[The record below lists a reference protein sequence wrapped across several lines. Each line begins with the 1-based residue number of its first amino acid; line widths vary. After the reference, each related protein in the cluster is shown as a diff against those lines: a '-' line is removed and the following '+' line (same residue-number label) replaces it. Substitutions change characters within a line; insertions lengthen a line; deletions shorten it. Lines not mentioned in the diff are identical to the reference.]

1 VADLCAAAAGGLRSA
16 RDFPP
21 VVWLAGL
28 VAVSSALRYWAA
40 SRIPIPWI
48 LPDETIYAELGK
60 SLYETG
66 RLEILGEPTRFYGLV
81 TPALAGLPL
90 AIGDVDDGYRALK
103 AIQAVVVSL
112 AAVPVFLW
120 ARTLASEA
128 WALVAAA
135 LTLALPDLAYSG
147 LIMTEVAFYPVVVL
161 AAWAMAEALVRP
173 ALAVQAAVVGTIL
186 LAAAT
191 RLQAVVLAPAF
202 AVALLVHLARERQL
216 ARAVR
221 YWPAAV
227 GLAVAGAVW
236 AVARL
241 SGGAPASELLGAYRA
256 AGEVDYGLR
265 DALRFALYH
274 AADIVLFT
282 GLVPV
287 CALVLLALASDRPER
302 VRALVAVTASVAVSM
317 TVLVGVFA
325 SRHVGHLA
333 ERNLFAL
340 APLLFVCLAAWLS
353 AGAPRPRLATPL
365 VALGALALL
374 VWLPVRELVSV
385 ATIVDAFTLIP
396 LYRLAIRAPDVDL
409 DLVVALAGAAAAAA
423 LVLLPRRHLWLL
435 PLALGLAFAA
445 ASVSASRVVA
455 ARATLG
461 QPGSVGPEPSWV
473 DDAATTTTAYLYT
486 GDVFWTSVWETVF
499 WNRRVRRVYDLLEAQ
514 VPGPLPQTSLGP
526 YEDGRLVD
534 KTGAEVRIGHVVAS
548 DALRFVGRRVANAGN
563 SISLWRVEPPLRLA
577 QWTQNVRFDR
587 TIDGQAR
594 VVVYACG
601 GGTLELRL
609 RAPAPRSVE
618 LRRNDQSYRARRL
631 GAGETWRL
639 ELPAEVPSPA
649 GTRLCSFDV
658 LTDGPVLAARLFYR
672 PGD

>member
-1 VADLCAAAAGGLRSA
+1 VARLRRVPA
-16 RDFPP
+16 WG
-21 VVWLAGL
+21 WLAGL
-28 VAVSSALRYWAA
+28 VAVSAALRYWAA

-90 AIGDVDDGYRALK
+90 SVGDIEDGYRTLK
-103 AIQAVVVSL
+103 ALQAVVVSL

-120 ARTLASEA
+120 TRTLASDG

-135 LTLALPDLAYSG
+135 LTLAIPDLAYSG

-161 AAWAMAEALVRP
+161 AAWAMAEALLRP
-173 ALAVQAAVVGTIL
+173 TLAAQAAVVGTIL

-191 RLQAVVLAPAF
+191 RLQAVVLVAAF
-202 AVALLVHLARERQL
+202 AAALLVNLASERRL
-216 ARAVR
+216 SRIAR
-221 YWPAAV
+221 YWPTGA
-227 GLAVAGAVW
+227 GLALAAAVW
-236 AVARL
+236 AGLRL
-241 SGGAPASELLGAYRA
+241 RGGAPASELLGAYRA
-256 AGEVDYGLR
+256 AGEVDYGFV
-265 DALRFALYH
+265 DALRFVLYH
-274 AADIVLFT
+274 VADVVLFT
-282 GLVPV
+282 GVVPV
-287 CALVLLALASDRPER
+287 CAVALLVLAPDKPPRL
-302 VRALVAVTASVAVSM
+302 RAYLAVTVAIASSM
-317 TVLVGVFA
+317 TILVGVFA

-340 APLLFVCLAAWLS
+340 APLFFVGFAAWF
-353 AGAPRPRLATPL
+353 ANGAPRPRIATPVIGL
-365 VALGALALL
+365 GAVALLA
-374 VWLPVRELVSV
+374 WLPVAALVSV

-396 LYRLAIRAPDVDL
+396 LYRLSVRAPDVSL
-409 DLVVALAGAAAAAA
+409 DLVVGIGAALAAAA
-423 LVLLPRRHLWLL
+423 LALLPRRLVWTLA
-435 PLALGLAFAA
+435 LALGLAFAA

-461 QPGSVGPEPSWV
+461 QPGSVGPNPTWI
-473 DDAATTTTAYLYT
+473 DDAGAGSAAYVYT

-514 VPGPLPQTSLGP
+514 VPGPLPQPSLGP

-534 KTGAEVRIGHVVAS
+534 KTGTEVRIGHVVAS
-548 DALRFVGRRVANAGN
+548 DSLRFVGRRVANAGN
-563 SISLWRVEPPLRLA
+563 SISLWSVEPPLRLA

-594 VVVYACG
+594 VVVYACRG
-601 GGTLELRL
+601 GRLELRL

-618 LRRNDQSYRARRL
+618 LRRNDRTFLRRS
-631 GAGETWRL
+631 
-639 ELPAEVPSPA
+639 LPARDTWHVDVPAAPPA
-649 GTRLCSFDV
+649 PLGTRLCSFDV
-658 LTDGPVLAARLFYR
+658 LTDGPILAARLAFR
-672 PGD
+672 PPAGD